1 MPGRVCNCDTRH
13 HPAMAC
19 WAELEPWPTCS
30 RICCLPRS
38 IWVVWLGL
46 NRWVGKSDFSFQ
58 HLEARISRLLFI
70 YGGSWNR
77 EVNQIWSCD
86 IIWGHVQTDLGATE
100 REKWNKCK
108 DEQRW
113 KIMSSLRK
121 RNRNN
126 SPSVSTTFT
135 FPNSSG
141 LMRQVYFLSWIP
153 DISDHKFRGTI

>member
-1 MPGRVCNCDTRH
+1 M
-13 HPAMAC
+13 
-19 WAELEPWPTCS
+19 
-30 RICCLPRS
+30 
-38 IWVVWLGL
+38 
-46 NRWVGKSDFSFQ
+46 
-58 HLEARISRLLFI
+58 
-70 YGGSWNR
+70 
-77 EVNQIWSCD
+77 
-86 IIWGHVQTDLGATE
+86 QTDLGATE

-153 DISDHKFRGTI
+153 DISDHKFRGTISFVFQTEQILKVKVGPVNNYQHKQKSNGKRGACNGEPGSV